1 MQGSRQWINNQ
12 PQNIFWKS
20 MKEIIEKQLRTWFAQ
35 MTKKYSWLRIKFEF
49 NENRGVFM
57 VSFSP
62 VSQIELSNDF
72 NLDAIKFA
80 DEMNER
86 YGNDAPLFTDEET
99 LFKLS
104 ADAETVGGYSFF
116 TASNQLPYTTIT
128 SAQPQHDVCSC
139 ASTIIA
145 QTNAQVGKNFRQTQ
159 PEVSFAFAA

>member
-20 MKEIIEKQLRTWFAQ
+20 MKENIEKQLRTWFAQ

-72 NLDAIKFA
+72 NMDAMKFA
-80 DEMNER
+80 DEMNEQ
-86 YGNDAPLFTDEET
+86 YGNDAPLFTDEES

-104 ADAETVGGYSFF
+104 
-116 TASNQLPYTTIT
+116 SNAVIIEAPIFVTTNSPLLSKTII
-128 SAQPQHDVCSC
+128 SVQPQRCSWTP
-139 ASTIIA
+139 AYEYTPA
-145 QTNAQVGKNFRQTQ
+145 QTGKNFHQTKND
-159 PEVSFAFAA
+159 VSFAIAA

>member
-1 MQGSRQWINNQ
+1 
-12 PQNIFWKS
+12 

-72 NLDAIKFA
+72 NMDAMKFA
-80 DEMNER
+80 DEMNEQ
-86 YGNDAPLFTDEET
+86 YGNDAPLFTDEES

-104 ADAETVGGYSFF
+104 LIESLTKSQTKESLF
-116 TASNQLPYTTIT
+116 L
-128 SAQPQHDVCSC
+128 
-139 ASTIIA
+139 IILSS
-145 QTNAQVGKNFRQTQ
+145 R
-159 PEVSFAFAA
+159 